1 MNDALDFTMA
11 ITAAGKHCW
20 LAWHESNV
28 YTVEYRD
35 EGFAWRA
42 AVADR
47 NAAQDDLTVLGK
59 SETRDGAK
67 ELCRKHA
74 YPVPPL
80 DGPRDGETFDPYQ
93 DTDRLNKQMRR
104 VFAVMRDSKWRTLAD
119 ISTKTGDPEASVSA
133 RLRDFRKPK
142 FGELTLNRKRVG
154 PGLFAYQLVQE

>member
-1 MNDALDFTMA
+1 MINTLDWSMA
-11 ITAAGKHCW
+11 ITAEGRHCW
-20 LAWHESNV
+20 LAWHLSDA

-42 AVADR
+42 TVADR
-47 NAAQDDLTVLGK
+47 NASQSNLTVLGK

-67 ELCRKHA
+67 ELCQKHA
-74 YPVPPL
+74 YPVPL
-80 DGPRDGETFDPYQ
+80 DGPRDGVTFDPYQ
-93 DTDRLNKQMRR
+93 DTDRLNKQMHR
-104 VFAVMRDSKWRTLAD
+104 VFMVMRKEEWRTLGE
-119 ISTKTGDPEASVSA
+119 ISALTGDPEASVSA

>member
-1 MNDALDFTMA
+1 
-11 ITAAGKHCW
+11 
-20 LAWHESNV
+20 LAWHLSDA

-42 AVADR
+42 TVASQG
-47 NAAQDDLTVLGK
+47 NLTVLGK

-67 ELCRKHA
+67 ELCQKHA
-74 YPVPPL
+74 YPVPL
-80 DGPRDGETFDPYQ
+80 DGPRDGVTFDPYQ
-93 DTDRLNKQMRR
+93 DTDRLNKQMHR
-104 VFAVMRDSKWRTLAD
+104 VFMVMRKEEWRTLGE
-119 ISTKTGDPEASVSA
+119 ISALTGDPEASVSA